1 MRKFLSFLMVLLT
14 CACAE
19 SPALPQATRVPS
31 RQPTLV
37 TEAREGV
44 PRFVREV
51 VDGRTVELDDGQ
63 RVRISLLAEP
73 AACWAAAAIAFATK
87 TLLVRSV
94 RVTTIEPGEV
104 NLKLDDGTDYAFLA
118 VREGVLRAQGAAGE
132 VAEAEVLAARENRGL
147 WGLPCNGM
155 DAVPATTTAP
165 SATVPLATASS
176 TTTPPRL
183 VQPPKPVTTT
193 PAPPPPVVTPPP
205 PPPPVPPCAVSYRI
219 SGQWP
224 GGFQAGVTIRNTGR
238 SAVNGWTLRWSF
250 GDGQTVQNMWN
261 ASSSQRGAAV
271 SATNASYVATIAP
284 GAEVSIGF
292 IGAMRDRNAA
302 PASFT
307 LNGTACTT
315 G

>member
-1 MRKFLSFLMVLLT
+1 MVRKFLSFLMVLLT

-19 SPALPQATRVPS
+19 SPAPPQATRVPS
-31 RQPTLV
+31 RQPALV
-37 TEAREGV
+37 TETREGV

-87 TLLVRSV
+87 TLLVRPV
-94 RVTTIEPGEV
+94 RVTTIEPGEA

-155 DAVPATTTAP
+155 DAAPATTTAP
-165 SATVPLATASS
+165 SATASS

-193 PAPPPPVVTPPP
+193 PPPPPPVVTSPPP
-205 PPPPVPPCAVSYRI
+205 APPCVVSYRV

-238 SAVNGWTLRWSF
+238 AAINGWTLRWSF
-250 GDGQTVQNMWN
+250 GDGQSVQNMWN

-284 GAEVSIGF
+284 GGQVSIGF
-292 IGAMRDRNAA
+292 IGSMRDRNGA
-302 PASFT
+302 PGSFT
-307 LNGTACTT
+307 LNGTVCATS
-315 G
+315 